1 MPKFQFYYDALCI
14 RISFKTVELHT
25 KLKKKYQILRYI
37 FFDLISAVI
46 AWISFFAVRKILLGE
61 LPATISAQL
70 FANAMVIGVFWL
82 LFYTLFGFYRDI
94 FKKSRTREF
103 LRLFTVTCL
112 GVIIIFFLL
121 LLDDS
126 GVHYY
131 KEYYKTFFAYLV
143 LQFCITAFFKMLEIS
158 RVKRLIRL
166 KKIRF
171 NTLLVGGNAMAKDIY
186 DEIEKSYEMLGLNF
200 IGYVHIHQD
209 LPNIFN
215 GCLKNLGDYKEIANI
230 IKQWEVNQVIIAIEL
245 SEHQKISDILSKV
258 ESPDVRISIIP
269 DIYQLLIGSV
279 KVSHTFDIP
288 LIEINK
294 DLIPIWQKV
303 LKRTIDMVVSLF
315 VMIIGFPFYI
325 FISAATKITS
335 KGPVIY
341 SQERIGKDGVPFKMY
356 KFRSMV
362 VDAEAAGPSLSS
374 EQDPRITSWGRFMRR
389 TRIDEFPQFY
399 NVLIGEMSLVGP
411 RPERKFFIDQIVK
424 IAPHYKHLHRVK
436 PGITSLGQVKFG
448 YAENVEEMVKRL
460 KYDILYIE
468 NFSPAMDFR
477 IILYTLLIVLQGR
490 GK

>member
-1 MPKFQFYYDALCI
+1 
-14 RISFKTVELHT
+14 LHA

-46 AWISFFAVRKILLGE
+46 AWISFFIVRKVLLGE

-70 FANAMVIGVFWL
+70 FVNAMIIGSFWL

-112 GVIIIFFLL
+112 GVVIIFFLL

-131 KEYYKTFFAYLV
+131 KEYYKTFFAYLI

-158 RVKRLIRL
+158 RVKRMIRQ

-171 NTLLVGGNAMAKDIY
+171 NTLLVGSNAMAKDIY
-186 DEIEKSYEMLGLNF
+186 NEIEKSYEMLGLNF
-200 IGYVHIHQD
+200 IGYVHIHRD

-230 IKQWEVNQVIIAIEL
+230 IKQWEVNQVIIAIES

-294 DLIPIWQKV
+294 DLIPVWQKV
-303 LKRTIDMVVSLF
+303 LKRTIDMVVSF
-315 VMIIGFPFYI
+315 SVMILGFPFYI
-325 FISAATKITS
+325 FVSAATKITS

-362 VDAEAAGPSLSS
+362 VDAEAGGPSLSS
-374 EQDPRITSWGRFMRR
+374 EDDPRITSWGRFMRR
-389 TRIDEFPQFY
+389 TRIDELPQFY
-399 NVLIGEMSLVGP
+399 NVLVGEMSLVGP

-448 YAENVEEMVKRL
+448 YAENIEEMVKRL

>member
-1 MPKFQFYYDALCI
+1 ML
-14 RISFKTVELHT
+14 R
-25 KLKKKYQILRYI
+25 KYI
-37 FFDLISAVI
+37 
-46 AWISFFAVRKILLGE
+46 LGE
-61 LPATISAQL
+61 VPGTFSAKL
-70 FANAMVIGVFWL
+70 LAHAFLIGCFWI
-82 LFYTLFGFYRDI
+82 LFYGFFGFYNDV

-103 LRLFTVTCL
+103 LRLLTVTCP

-126 GVHYY
+126 GIHYY
-131 KEYYKTFFAYLV
+131 KEYYKTFSAYLA
-143 LQFCITAFFKMLEIS
+143 LQFCSTAFFKMLEIT
-158 RVKRLIRL
+158 RVKTLIRS

-171 NTLLVGGNAMAKDIY
+171 NTLLVGSNLMAKDIY
-186 DEIEKSYEMLGLNF
+186 DEIEKSYEMLGINF
-200 IGYVHIHQD
+200 IGYVHID
-209 LPNIFN
+209 DDSSNIFN
-215 GCLKNLGDYKEIANI
+215 GNLKNLGDYKEIANI
-230 IKQWEVNQVIIAIEL
+230 IKQSHVSQVIIAIES
-245 SEHQKISDILSKV
+245 SEHQKISEILSKV
-258 ESPDVRISIIP
+258 ESSEVRISIIP

-294 DLIPIWQKV
+294 DLIPVWQKV
-303 LKRTIDMVVSLF
+303 LKRTTDIAVSLC
-315 VMIIGFPFYI
+315 VLILGFPFYI
-325 FISAATKITS
+325 FVSFATKITS
-335 KGPVIY
+335 NGPVFY
-341 SQERIGKDGVPFKMY
+341 NQERIGKDGIPFKMY

-362 VDAEAAGPSLSS
+362 VDAESTGPSLSS
-374 EQDPRITSWGRFMRR
+374 EEDPRITAWGRIMRR

-411 RPERKFFIDQIVK
+411 RPERKFFIDQILA

-468 NFSPAMDFR
+468 NISPVMDFR
-477 IILYTLLIVLQGR
+477 IILYTLLIVIQGR

>member
-1 MPKFQFYYDALCI
+1 MMPLHQNFPL
-14 RISFKTVELHT
+14 KTVELHA

-46 AWISFFAVRKILLGE
+46 AWISFFMVRKILLGE
-61 LPATISAQL
+61 LPATISPQL
-70 FANAMVIGVFWL
+70 FANALLIGVFWV
-82 LFYTLFGFYRDI
+82 LFYTLFGFYKDI

-103 LRLFTVTCL
+103 LRLFTVICL

-126 GVHYY
+126 GIHYY
-131 KEYYKTFFAYLV
+131 KEYYKTFFAYLI

-200 IGYVHIHQD
+200 IGYVYIHQD

-230 IKQWEVNQVIIAIEL
+230 IKQWEVNQVIIAIES

-294 DLIPIWQKV
+294 DLIPVWQKV
-303 LKRTIDMVVSLF
+303 LKRAIDLVVSLS

-325 FISAATKITS
+325 FVSVATKITS

-362 VDAEAAGPSLSS
+362 VDAEATGPSLSS
-374 EQDPRITSWGRFMRR
+374 EDDPRITSWGRFMRR
-389 TRIDEFPQFY
+389 ARIDELPQFY

-411 RPERKFFIDQIVK
+411 RPEREFFIEQIVK